1 MALLNNLTDELKA
14 AMRAKDT
21 LKLEALRAIKSAVL
35 LAKTA
40 SAGDAEL
47 PEEEEIKL
55 LQKLVKQRK
64 DSALI
69 FREQNR
75 DDLAT
80 PEEAQ
85 AEVIAKFLPEQLT
98 TEAIEKIIDEVL
110 DDDKKDEIE
119 YTILEIQYHDQN
131 SYKTAFNTAQGISG
145 KNRSSALKIAAQCVA
160 NMANGCGS
168 STFERKAN
176 YLYAA
181 QIADR
186 AGDSSAAAKYRAA
199 GPTESD
205 WFEAGVSSVTLSCW
219 GVIVSK

>member
-64 DSALI
+64 DSAQI

-80 PEEAQ
+80 TEEAQ

-98 TEAIEKIIDEVL
+98 TEAIEKIIDEIIV
-110 DDDKKDEIE
+110 KTGAEGMKDMGKVMGMASKEMAGKADGK
-119 YTILEIQYHDQN
+119 TISTIVKQRL
-131 SYKTAFNTAQGISG
+131 NT
-145 KNRSSALKIAAQCVA
+145 
-160 NMANGCGS
+160 
-168 STFERKAN
+168 
-176 YLYAA
+176 
-181 QIADR
+181 
-186 AGDSSAAAKYRAA
+186 
-199 GPTESD
+199 
-205 WFEAGVSSVTLSCW
+205 
-219 GVIVSK
+219 

>member
-47 PEEEEIKL
+47 SEEEEIKL

-64 DSALI
+64 DSALM

-98 TEAIEKIIDEVL
+98 TEAIEKIIDDIIAKTGAEGM
-110 DDDKKDEIE
+110 KDMGKVMGMASKEMAGKADGK
-119 YTILEIQYHDQN
+119 TISTIVKQRL
-131 SYKTAFNTAQGISG
+131 NT
-145 KNRSSALKIAAQCVA
+145 
-160 NMANGCGS
+160 
-168 STFERKAN
+168 
-176 YLYAA
+176 
-181 QIADR
+181 
-186 AGDSSAAAKYRAA
+186 
-199 GPTESD
+199 
-205 WFEAGVSSVTLSCW
+205 
-219 GVIVSK
+219 